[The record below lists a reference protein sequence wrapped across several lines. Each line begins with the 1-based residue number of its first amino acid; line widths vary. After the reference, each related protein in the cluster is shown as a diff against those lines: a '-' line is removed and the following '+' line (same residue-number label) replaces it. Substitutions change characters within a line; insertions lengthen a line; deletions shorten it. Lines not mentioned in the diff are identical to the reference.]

1 MGGMK
6 ERSHVTGAHKVAVGQ
21 EKEEGLGSG
30 DVAAIMYYINL
41 RARLDKVKDTLGSLG
56 ARLG

>member
-1 MGGMK
+1 MK
-6 ERSHVTGAHKVAVGQ
+6 ESSHVTGAYKVAVGQ

-30 DVAAIMYYINL
+30 DVAAIMYYMNL
-41 RARLDKVKDTLGSLG
+41 RARLDKVKDTLASLG